1 MLMVKEFFAVGGRC
15 IPSDIAS
22 HSLNIFNAINATLSH
37 NQKWGPI
44 SQVAVLEALLK
55 SMKYVMRFATF
66 QKVL

>member
-1 MLMVKEFFAVGGRC
+1 MFMVKEFFAVGGRC
-15 IPSDIAS
+15 IPRDIAS
-22 HSLNIFNAINATLSH
+22 HSLNIFNAINATLSQ